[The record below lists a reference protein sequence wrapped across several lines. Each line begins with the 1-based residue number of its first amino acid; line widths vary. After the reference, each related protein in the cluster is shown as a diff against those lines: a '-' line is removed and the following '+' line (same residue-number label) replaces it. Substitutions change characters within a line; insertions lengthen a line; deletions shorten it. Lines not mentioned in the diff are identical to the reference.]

1 MSEQKQIKIGAIR
14 YRIVTEKNLV
24 DDDGLKRL
32 DGHIR
37 YSSSE
42 IKLDSALGPQARRQV
57 IWHEVLH
64 GIMTQAGIETH
75 DEKNIEAISHGLM
88 NVLEDNPWLAQPIE
102 EQ

>member
-1 MSEQKQIKIGAIR
+1 MSEEEQIKIGATK

-24 DDDGLKRL
+24 GDDGLKRL

-42 IKLDSALGPQARRQV
+42 IKLDADLGPQARRQV

-64 GIMTQAGIETH
+64 GIMTHAGIETH
-75 DEKNIEAISHGLM
+75 DEHLIEAISYGLM
-88 NVLEDNPWLAQPIE
+88 NVLQDNPWLAQPVE